1 MKRFHPKPSFRA
13 IGGIGLLKATDFSRP
28 IRALATTVLAGGV
41 LLSLAVLAQ
50 NTDSLHRASQDRE
63 ISYWLLE
70 PESHQFRI
78 SHDFNVSRSG
88 QKYVHSFV
96 RSGSVV
102 ASGSKMFDLDR
113 GVELKTYTVKGSEV
127 NALHYYPNPTE
138 PDSVVV
144 QGDLDHPLGEGETV
158 RIRVEETYT
167 DPVGYTESNGEL
179 VWKRTLGRPMNRV
192 TLPAGWMLTSVNVPA
207 VITLDDQQRTTLRFV
222 NPRNDELNITIKAK
236 RRSSAN

>member
-1 MKRFHPKPSFRA
+1 MKLLFLRPSFRA
-13 IGGIGLLKATDFSRP
+13 IHAICFLKMTESSRP
-28 IRALATTVLAGGV
+28 GLVLAMTISAV
-41 LLSLAVLAQ
+41 CLLLSMPAIAQ
-50 NTDSLHRASQDRE
+50 NPDSFHRASQDRE
-63 ISYWLLE
+63 ISYWLLA

-78 SHDFNVSRSG
+78 SHDFNVSRPG

-96 RSGSVV
+96 RSGSMVS
-102 ASGSKMFDLDR
+102 SGSKMFDLDR

-138 PDSVVV
+138 PDSVAV
-144 QGDLDHPLGEGETV
+144 QGDLDHPLAEGESV

-192 TLPAGWMLTSVNVPA
+192 TLPAGWILTAVNVPA
-207 VITLDDQQRTTLRFV
+207 VITLDDQQRIALRFV

-236 RRSSAN
+236 RRQGN